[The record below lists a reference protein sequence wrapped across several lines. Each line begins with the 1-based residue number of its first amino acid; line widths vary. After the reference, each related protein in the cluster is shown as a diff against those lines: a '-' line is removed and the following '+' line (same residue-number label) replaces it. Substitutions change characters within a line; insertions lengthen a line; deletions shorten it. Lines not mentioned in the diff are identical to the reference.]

1 MKIGNLKSSQFI
13 IYLVL
18 SLLVWTYIWIR
29 AWKVQFSI
37 DEAATFF
44 MYIQSGRLFPPHA
57 ALDANNHLL
66 NSCLTW
72 IFFKLFGSNPL
83 ILRLPNIF
91 SALIYFYFIYRIA
104 ILFNSKSIRWV
115 FILLSIGTHFII
127 EFFGYTRGYG
137 MSLALFSGAIY
148 YLLLCARRIRPAYVA
163 YSLLLLVLG
172 MLSNLNMMLSGLSMV
187 VILSLI
193 IFLQR
198 KELHADAIMRSF
210 IIMMLV
216 SIPTFVFLIR
226 YSFQLRAA
234 SAFYYGSGDGFFPVT
249 LKSLAGM
256 ISPLPLSLFAIYS
269 LLLVTGLTIHL
280 AIKSLRE
287 EKKFIQLLPA
297 WIFLALLCANWI
309 GSTILHYLK
318 GVNYQEDR
326 AAMHLLPLFYGFAL
340 FSIDGLFR
348 KPILIGLIALLP
360 LIAIPVF
367 SLTHISL
374 DKSVYGANQQIPVR
388 FFQLIE
394 ERSHQSDYPPVVSA
408 YQIKRQPWAF
418 LNYRSGG
425 NVNPLYVSE
434 HPWKYADFIIEND
447 SLPEALRSLYTLKL
461 SDEKTGAELYERK
474 DHPLIKEW
482 QVFELKEPIVS
493 NGVYTNIFQFNTDS
507 ITGRSLLL
515 LFDFNIESKAIPFE
529 GVIVT
534 EVFDQNKKNLN
545 YEAIDLDQL
554 RPQWHDAGSHLHHTM
569 VIGDIPVGAKSGLIY
584 LWNKRGV
591 DYTLGTGKI
600 TMLTIQ

>member
-1 MKIGNLKSSQFI
+1 MKIRKLKSNQFI

-18 SLLVWTYIWIR
+18 SLLVWAYIWMR

-37 DEAATFF
+37 DEAATFY

-57 ALDANNHLL
+57 AIDANNHLL
-66 NSCLTW
+66 NSLFTW
-72 IFFKLFGSNPL
+72 IFFKFFGSNPL

-91 SALIYFYFIYRIA
+91 AALIYFYFIYRITL
-104 ILFNSKSIRWV
+104 LFNSKLIRWI
-115 FILLSIGTHFII
+115 FILLSLGTHFII

-137 MSLALFSGAIY
+137 MSMALFSGAIY
-148 YLLLCARRIRPAYVA
+148 YLLLCARRIRPAYVT

-172 MLSNLNMMLSGLSMV
+172 MLSNLNMILSGLAMV
-187 VILSLI
+187 AIMFILI
-193 IFLQR
+193 ILQR
-198 KELHADAIMRSF
+198 KELHAAAIIRSF
-210 IIMMLV
+210 IMILLF
-216 SIPTFVFLIR
+216 SIPSFVFLIR

-256 ISPLPLSLFAIYS
+256 ISALPVSLFAIYS
-269 LLLVTGLTIHL
+269 LLLVTGLTIL
-280 AIKSLRE
+280 LTIKSPGK

-297 WIFLALLCANWI
+297 WIFLALLGANWI
-309 GSTILHYLK
+309 GSTILHILM

-326 AAMHLLPLFYGFAL
+326 AAMHLLPLFYGFVL
-340 FSIDGLFR
+340 FSFDGLFS
-348 KPILIGLIALLP
+348 KPILIRLIALLP

-367 SLTHISL
+367 SLSHISL
-374 DKSVYGANQQIPVR
+374 DKSVYGANQQIPVK

-394 ERSHQSDYPPVVSA
+394 ERTHQSNYPPVVSA

-425 NVNPLYVSE
+425 NLNPLYVSE
-434 HPWKYADFIIEND
+434 HPWKNADFIIEND
-447 SLPEALRSLYTLKL
+447 SLPEAIDSLYTLKL

-474 DHPLIKEW
+474 DQPQTKEW
-482 QVFELKEPIVS
+482 QFFELKEPIVS
-493 NGVYTNIFQFNTDS
+493 NAVYNNILQFNTDS
-507 ITGRSLLL
+507 IIGRSLILM
-515 LFDFNIESKAIPFE
+515 FDFNIESKAKPFE
-529 GVIVT
+529 GVIVA
-534 EVFDQNKKNLN
+534 EVFDQNKKNLR
-545 YEAIDLDQL
+545 YEAIDLDKL
-554 RPQWHDAGSHLHHTM
+554 RLQWHDASSHLHHTM

-591 DYTLGTGKI
+591 DFTIQTGKI
-600 TMLTIQ
+600 TLQTVR